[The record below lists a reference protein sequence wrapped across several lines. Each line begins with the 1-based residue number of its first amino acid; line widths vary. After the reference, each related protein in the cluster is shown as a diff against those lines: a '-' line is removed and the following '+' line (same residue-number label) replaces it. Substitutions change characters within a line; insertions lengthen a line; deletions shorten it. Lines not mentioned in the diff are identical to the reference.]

1 MELVKS
7 KGMVIFLVVVLG
19 LTIISS
25 INTKKYDERNKDIQN
40 YKYPPI
46 IFLNISPNIEKK
58 LCLSI

>member
-25 INTKKYDERNKDIQN
+25 INTKKYDERNKE
-40 YKYPPI
+40 I
-46 IFLNISPNIEKK
+46 IDSYISINIK
-58 LCLSI
+58 